1 MFLHK
6 KTRYSLSKSE
16 PTEIIEKESRNPLP
30 SPRQIRK
37 SHPSSSH
44 LSVYRLYHHHHRRH
58 RRHRCL
64 RRRRRRRR
72 RRCHPTP
79 GMTECRLYTKKKK
92 RKAKK
97 DTEKLHAIE
106 SCSPIDSR
114 PRDWVGFVRFLRCLF
129 SLCII
134 LYRTQCD
141 TTCLST
147 NVSCESK
154 TWKAPYGRWTKWSFT
169 RDVLNALAA
178 RPGTLPPSHR
188 QKKFYCRVFYTLYY
202 VSIVLFTSIYIFTT
216 YIIYISY
223 LSFSI
228 FFYRYIHYNNLPPWY
243 PLSKWFYQQQK
254 PVSDHNPK

>member
-79 GMTECRLYTKKKK
+79 GMTECRLYTKKKEKKSQK
-92 RKAKK
+92 RYRKITRHRIVFPDRQPA
-97 DTEKLHAIE
+97 
-106 SCSPIDSR
+106 SR
-114 PRDWVGFVRFLRCLF
+114 LSWLR
-129 SLCII
+129 
-134 LYRTQCD
+134 
-141 TTCLST
+141 
-147 NVSCESK
+147 
-154 TWKAPYGRWTKWSFT
+154 SFF
-169 RDVLNALAA
+169 AL
-178 RPGTLPPSHR
+178 L
-188 QKKFYCRVFYTLYY
+188 
-202 VSIVLFTSIYIFTT
+202 I
-216 YIIYISY
+216 
-223 LSFSI
+223 
-228 FFYRYIHYNNLPPWY
+228 
-243 PLSKWFYQQQK
+243 
-254 PVSDHNPK
+254 